1 MNGDEMRYLLLQVV
15 SYIAGLFASPDL
27 ALEGTLRRSREVGLP
42 EMRVSPNEGRLLQ
55 LLAEITGAKRIIDIL
70 MKSVSHAVLIENKIF
85 AAVNNP
91 FDDYAT
97 YLDLLRN
104 ENGATYKNKSKSKI
118 LLTLCPSSEGM

>member
-1 MNGDEMRYLLLQVV
+1 
-15 SYIAGLFASPDL
+15 
-27 ALEGTLRRSREVGLP
+27 
-42 EMRVSPNEGRLLQ
+42 MRVSPNEGRLLQ

-70 MKSVSHAVLIENKIF
+70 MKSDSRAVLIENKIF

-104 ENGATYKNKSKSKI
+104 ENGATYKNMSKSKI
-118 LLTLCPSSEGM
+118 LLTLCPSSEGK